1 MKNSKK
7 EKYKRVL
14 HPLARDQSRVRS
26 LKMFDDWYILLRMV
40 KSSRSLSHVKI
51 STNSSFCR
59 LKP

>member
-26 LKMFDDWYILLRMV
+26 LKCLMIGIYYIYNT
-40 KSSRSLSHVKI
+40 K
-51 STNSSFCR
+51 
-59 LKP
+59 